1 MELKELKLLDLQQC
15 NTVDDIIKGMSNC
28 SFGARMLGEVATT
41 LYDMIKSGNAPLLIY
56 DGRLDAPLGNLFKSM
71 VTKKW
76 ASGILLPEDYQDS
89 SLSGG
94 NVLVIGP
101 YSERFEEA
109 LYKKP
114 DRVIFINYYDM
125 IKPGQVRDGYFP
137 DFVFSDP
144 RYIMPLVYCSLQERM
159 EGKTVTVSA
168 LMEKLG
174 QYGGMA
180 REVAHGARTLHA
192 MMKDPECT
200 VFFTL
205 SGAMTIAKMG
215 LMVCDMID
223 RGMVH
228 YIASTGALMAHG
240 LVESVGLKH
249 YKYDPKY
256 DDKFLAENLLNRVT
270 DTLEPETNLDHVEQ
284 VLDTILDTIPGNKP
298 ISPRIL
304 HQMIGKYLAERHPN
318 DRGILKSAYEKKVPV
333 VVPAF
338 VDSELGNDLY
348 IHNYKRKI
356 EGKPPILMNL
366 ELDSQRLIDMAVRAK
381 RAGIFTLG
389 GGVPRNNT
397 QNVAPLIDIM
407 NVRVP
412 DLDLPPSQFF
422 YGVKIAPDK
431 MYYGHL
437 GGCTYSEGM
446 SWRKMDPNGQFSE
459 IHGDATQVF
468 PFLVKYVMEN

>member
-15 NTVDDIIKGMSNC
+15 NTVDDIIKGMSHC

-41 LYDMIKSGNAPLLIY
+41 LHDMVRSGNAPLLVY
-56 DGRLDAPLGNLFKSM
+56 DGKLDTPLGNLLKNM
-71 VTKKW
+71 VMKKW
-76 ASGILLPEDYQDS
+76 ASGILLPEDYQNS
-89 SLSGG
+89 PLSGG
-94 NVLVIGP
+94 NVVVIGP

-114 DRVIFINYYDM
+114 DRVIFINHYDM
-125 IKPGQVRDGYFP
+125 VKPGQVRDGYFP
-137 DFVFSDP
+137 DFIFSDP
-144 RYIMPLVYCSLQERM
+144 SYVMPLVYCSLQERV
-159 EGKTVTVSA
+159 EGKAVSVRV
-168 LMEKLG
+168 LMEKLS

-180 REVAHGARTLHA
+180 SEVAHGARTLEA

-215 LMVCDMID
+215 LVICDMID

-249 YKYDPKY
+249 YKYDPGY

-284 VLDTILDTIPGNKP
+284 VLDTILETIPGDKP

-304 HQMIGKYLAERHPN
+304 HQMVGKYLAEHHPH
-318 DRGILKSAYEKKVPV
+318 DRGILKSAYEKNVPV

-338 VDSELGNDLY
+338 VDSELGNDVY
-348 IHNYKRKI
+348 IHNYKRKMS
-356 EGKPPILMNL
+356 GKSPILMDL
-366 ELDSQRLIDMAVRAK
+366 ELDSQCLLDMAVRAK
-381 RAGIFTLG
+381 RAGQDNEEG
-389 GGVPRNNT
+389 SNE
-397 QNVAPLIDIM
+397 
-407 NVRVP
+407 P
-412 DLDLPPSQFF
+412 DTS
-422 YGVKIAPDK
+422 K
-431 MYYGHL
+431 
-437 GGCTYSEGM
+437 
-446 SWRKMDPNGQFSE
+446 
-459 IHGDATQVF
+459 
-468 PFLVKYVMEN
+468 